1 MSSRP
6 FHHNQDWPLT
16 QALTR
21 AFSEKIGGPSDTAA
35 LLALGGAALSAVP
48 GVASF
53 VPPEA
58 AALAGAAGAAW
69 LSGRLLT
76 DWKDHFLMK
85 SSINLPSSKPPMPP
99 FEKAGLC
106 LGYTTDKGEPLFIPD
121 ESLFR
126 HMWIVGMSGVGKTVA
141 GSLLMSQ
148 QIQRGGGVLFVDGKL
163 DADNILSL
171 YQFCAWAGRGHE
183 FFVLNPGD
191 PSTSNTYNP
200 ILSGDPD
207 EVSARLLSLIPSTEG
222 NAGSDFYKQSANQA
236 LTIIIGACQRSGM
249 AYNFYDLAVILNNEK
264 AMQELQNKLNK
275 AAPNSDEAK
284 NLKLFLDQY
293 RVPQD
298 PRNPLSGGLDMKRI
312 KETLGGMAGRLFQ
325 FGTGSFGEILNDYN
339 PEVKLYEAIRD
350 GKIIYAALPTMG
362 KDIAANN
369 FGKMLLG
376 DFRTAVS
383 WLQRNKQDRPI
394 TPFLCF
400 FDEAASYVTESWAVI
415 FEQARSAGIFLMP
428 AIQTE
433 SGFAAVSDDFSERVI
448 GNTTTRMYFR
458 IGTTKTA
465 ETVAD
470 LIGTTKRVARTTT
483 ESGGASDSRQFV
495 QFSPQK
501 SSSSND
507 SEGTSEREEEVHL
520 VSPDQLKS
528 MNIGEAVVQ
537 YNGKFVYNIL
547 IPAVRPSA
555 ELVKNI
561 GPLRL
566 NHPRRHPRSG
576 LNFKERLD
584 DFIQIGKKEKRD
596 DKKEDSPV

>member
-1 MSSRP
+1 MSRP
-6 FHHNQDWPLT
+6 FHHNDDFAASKTLS
-16 QALTR
+16 R
-21 AFSEKIGGPSDTAA
+21 VFSEKIGGPADTAA
-35 LLALGGAALSAVP
+35 LLTISGAALAATPLIDPVISPVAAAIAAIGSSIWLGRRFLKDWEDHFLLKSSI
-48 GVASF
+48 GVASS
-53 VPPEA
+53 
-58 AALAGAAGAAW
+58 L
-69 LSGRLLT
+69 
-76 DWKDHFLMK
+76 
-85 SSINLPSSKPPMPP
+85 PPMKPH
-99 FEKAGLC
+99 EKSGLC
-106 LGYTTDKGEPLFIPD
+106 LGYTSDKGEPLFIPD

-126 HMWIVGMSGVGKTVA
+126 HMWIVGMSGVGKTVC
-141 GSLLMSQ
+141 GSLLMAQ

-171 YQFCAWAGRGHE
+171 YQFAVWCGRGHE
-183 FFVLNPGD
+183 FYVLNPGD

-200 ILSGDPD
+200 ILDGDPD
-207 EVSARLLSLIPSTEG
+207 EVAARLLSLIPSTEG

-236 LTIIIGACQRSGM
+236 LTIIIGACQRSGL
-249 AYNFYDLAVILNNEK
+249 AYNFYDLAVILNNEE
-264 AMQELQNKLNK
+264 AMKELQNKLNSR
-275 AAPNSDEAK
+275 APSSDEAK

-293 RVPQD
+293 RIPQD
-298 PRNPLSGGLDMKRI
+298 PRNPLAGGIDMKRI

-325 FGTGSFGEILNDYN
+325 FGTGSFGQILNTYT
-339 PEVKLYEAIRD
+339 PEVKIYDAIRD
-350 GKIIYAALPTMG
+350 GKIVYAALPTMG

-383 WLQRNKQDRPI
+383 WLQRNKHDRPRI
-394 TPFLCF
+394 PFLCF

-448 GNTTTRMYFR
+448 GNTTTRAYFR

-465 ETVAD
+465 ELVAD
-470 LIGTTKRVARTTT
+470 LIGKTSRVSRTTT
-483 ESGGASDSRQFV
+483 ESGGASDSQQFV

-507 SEGTSEREEEVHL
+507 SEGLSEREEEVHL
-520 VSPDQLKS
+520 VTPDQLKS

-537 YNGKFVYNIL
+537 YNGKLVYNIL
-547 IPAVRPSA
+547 IPAIRPSA
-555 ELVKNI
+555 AMCQAI

-566 NHPRRHPRSG
+566 NHPRQRMKTG
-576 LNFKERLD
+576 LNLKNRLD
-584 DFIQIGKKEKRD
+584 EFIQTPRTKKEE
-596 DKKEDSPV
+596 KKESSAV